1 MVSEN
6 SNARIMR
13 DRRNRG
19 GSVTRVLKVAG
30 WLLAIAAS
38 LAVPADKFQPADFQT
53 RAGFEL
59 VVERSKYLRTG
70 ASKIAARS
78 AFVSLVHG
86 LIPGNA
92 DGLEVLFFESP
103 VTESDLPDLMKND
116 AREKRKG
123 SYAAMVLYL
132 DNQNRVSQVNLSY
145 VVPGT
150 TVARTVAG
158 TPDEL
163 KRYFSRASFEGG
175 RLAVKSSGT
184 HSEADPTQDVF
195 KLSWNVDLDL
205 PVKRDVRR

>member
-1 MVSEN
+1 
-6 SNARIMR
+6 MR
-13 DRRNRG
+13 DRRNVG
-19 GSVTRVLKVAG
+19 SSVTRVLEVAS

-38 LAVPADKFQPADFQT
+38 LAVAADKFQPADFQT

-59 VVERSKYLRTG
+59 VVERSKYLRPG
-70 ASKIAARS
+70 ASKITARS

-86 LIPGNA
+86 LTPGNA

-103 VTESDLPDLMKND
+103 VTESDLPDLMKTD

-132 DNQNRVSQVNLSY
+132 DKQNRVSQVNLSY

-163 KRYFSRASFEGG
+163 KRYFSRASFKDG
-175 RLAVKSSGT
+175 RLAVKSSGAY
-184 HSEADPTQDVF
+184 SEADPTPDVF

>member
-1 MVSEN
+1 M
-6 SNARIMR
+6 ARTMC
-13 DRRNRG
+13 DRRNLG

-30 WLLAIAAS
+30 WLLGIAAS
-38 LAVPADKFQPADFQT
+38 LAVAADKFQPADFQT

-59 VVERSKYLRTG
+59 VVERSKYLRPG
-70 ASKIAARS
+70 ASKITARS
-78 AFVSLVHG
+78 AFVSSVHG
-86 LIPGNA
+86 LTPGNVT
-92 DGLEVLFFESP
+92 GLEVLFFESP

-132 DNQNRVSQVNLSY
+132 DKQSRVSQVNLSY

-158 TPDEL
+158 APDEL
-163 KRYFSRASFEGG
+163 KRYFSRASFKDG
-175 RLAVKSSGT
+175 RLAVTSSVAY
-184 HSEADPTQDVF
+184 SEADPAQDVF
-195 KLSWNVDLDL
+195 KLGWNVDLDL

>member
-1 MVSEN
+1 MH
-6 SNARIMR
+6 
-13 DRRNRG
+13 RR
-19 GSVTRVLKVAG
+19 SVTRVLKVAG

-38 LAVPADKFQPADFQT
+38 LALAADKFRPADFQT

-59 VVERSKYLRTG
+59 VVERSKYLRPG
-70 ASKIAARS
+70 ASRITAQS
-78 AFVSLVHG
+78 SFVSLVHG
-86 LIPGNA
+86 LTPGNA

-103 VTESDLPDLMKND
+103 VTETDVPDLMKND

-132 DNQNRVSQVNLSY
+132 DKQNRVSQVNLSY

-163 KRYFSRASFEGG
+163 KRYFSRASFRDG
-175 RLAVKSSGT
+175 RLAVKRSGAY
-184 HSEADPTQDVF
+184 SEADPAQDVF